1 MLSTT
6 NQLLLDAIRA
16 VNQLTIEVSKRLQ
29 TASSVFLLTAKTGD
43 VLAAEFSYA
52 VNPAQAGFSVQL
64 THKVK
69 AGQSI
74 KLINTA
80 KSWANPGFELW
91 PAGNDKLNGS
101 NEQLVVDMNVD
112 AIEILCVEFKDDIA
126 SWVLIS
132 S

>member
-29 TASSVFLLTAKTGD
+29 TASSTFFLTANNGD
-43 VLAAEFSYA
+43 VLGAGFTYA

-69 AGQSI
+69 VGQSI
-74 KLINTA
+74 KLVNTG
-80 KSWANPGFELW
+80 KQWGKVGFQVW
-91 PAGNDKLNGS
+91 PDGKDKLNGL
-101 NEQLVVDMNVD
+101 NEQLIVDMDVD
-112 AIEILCVEFKDDIA
+112 AIEMQCIDFKDDIA